1 MIHSWVKD
9 IEINIAEYLYSLN
22 KKENPYSYYPS
33 KKDFTSN
40 GANLSLGFSC
50 FAIKILYTL
59 NLWDKLDANKKDSWG
74 EYINSFQKSKK
85 GIPAN
90 SFVDDEIYNFYNN
103 PDLKNL
109 LKDKLKLLINL
120 TNENKFKTH
129 SQLFEEAI
137 RAETKQAIST
147 LNQIGYSNVSKYSD
161 FPFKKNDIFDFLYS
175 LNWSKPW
182 SAGGQFAALSVFS
195 KTQLKEDQYANTF
208 NSLSEFLN
216 EIIDNETGLYYL
228 NSFENRSEVIN
239 GTMKV
244 ITGLD
249 WINHEI
255 HYPEKLID
263 FCLNTKPTNTGCD
276 LVDIVYVL
284 YKCLGQVE
292 YKRNEI
298 VKYMEEVLNLIYLHY
313 KEDEGGFSYSIDKSQ
328 EYYYGLRI
336 TKGSNQADIHGTIL
350 LTWALSMI
358 FFIQENEDFNWKI
371 LKP

>member
-1 MIHSWVKD
+1 MIHSW
-9 IEINIAEYLYSLN
+9 INNLETNIPKYLDTLN
-22 KKENPYSYYPS
+22 KKENLYTYFPS
-33 KKDFTSN
+33 KKDLTLN

-59 NLWDKLDANKKDSWG
+59 NLWEKLNRNEKDSWS

-85 GIPAN
+85 GVPIN
-90 SFVDDEIYNFYNN
+90 SFVDDEIYNFYSN
-103 PDLKNL
+103 PDLINM
-109 LKDKLKLLINL
+109 LKDKLKLSINFVAK
-120 TNENKFKTH
+120 NKFKTH
-129 SQLFEEAI
+129 NQLFEEAI

-147 LNQIGYSNVSKYSD
+147 LNQIGYSNESKYSD
-161 FPFKKNDIFDFLYS
+161 FPFKKNDILNYLHS

-195 KTQLKEDQYANTF
+195 KTQLREDQ
-208 NSLSEFLN
+208 SLDAFTSFSEFLN
-216 EIIDNETGLYYL
+216 EIIDKETGLYYI
-228 NSFENRSEVIN
+228 NNFENRSEVIN
-239 GTMKV
+239 GAMKV

-284 YKCLGQVE
+284 YKCLDQVE

-298 VKYMEEVLNLIYLHY
+298 VSYMEDVLNLIYLHY

-358 FFIQENEDFNWKI
+358 FSVQENEDFNWKI

>member
-208 NSLSEFLN
+208 TF
-216 EIIDNETGLYYL
+216 
-228 NSFENRSEVIN
+228 F
-239 GTMKV
+239 
-244 ITGLD
+244 
-249 WINHEI
+249 
-255 HYPEKLID
+255 
-263 FCLNTKPTNTGCD
+263 
-276 LVDIVYVL
+276 
-284 YKCLGQVE
+284 
-292 YKRNEI
+292 
-298 VKYMEEVLNLIYLHY
+298 
-313 KEDEGGFSYSIDKSQ
+313 
-328 EYYYGLRI
+328 RI
-336 TKGSNQADIHGTIL
+336 FK
-350 LTWALSMI
+350 
-358 FFIQENEDFNWKI
+358 
-371 LKP
+371 